1 MPRLFVTD
9 LDGTLVRTDGSIDPR
24 DLDAIRRAQAA
35 GVAVTIATGRLA
47 TGALPVARALG
58 LGSPLICADGSI
70 LACAATGAPLEQ
82 QGIDLETVEASLRA
96 LVAHELAPFAFM
108 HDVIHGADADR
119 ALAPYVRHWTP
130 ELMFHP
136 DLLAGAAWRRRGEVA
151 MIFGIG
157 TRECITAAAD
167 ELERASGDLLTI
179 DRFGLGARGPWA
191 LRAQPRGCSKG
202 EALARLAAR
211 AEVGPESVAVVGDF
225 WNDLS
230 MFAWAGR
237 SFAMGQAPE
246 AVRLAATDRLSATAD
261 RGGGVAEALG
271 RWLGD

>member
-24 DLDAIRRAQAA
+24 DLAAIKRAQAA
-35 GVAVTIATGRLA
+35 GISVTLATGRLA

-58 LGSPLICADGSI
+58 LDAPLICADGSI
-70 LACAATGAPLEQ
+70 LACATTGAPLEQ
-82 QGIDLETVEASLRA
+82 QAIDLEIVEASLRA
-96 LVAHELAPFAFM
+96 LVGHELAPFAFM
-108 HDVIHGADADR
+108 HDVIHGDAADG
-119 ALAPYVRHWTP
+119 ALAVYVRHWTP
-130 ELMFHP
+130 SLMFHP
-136 DLLAGAAWRRRGEVA
+136 DLLAGASWRKRGEVA

-157 TRECITAAAD
+157 PREGVLAAVEA
-167 ELERASGDLLTI
+167 LERAFGEKLAI
-179 DRFGLGARGPWA
+179 DRFSLHQGGPWA

-211 AEVGPESVAVVGDF
+211 TEVGPESVAVIGDF

-246 AVRLAATDRLSATAD
+246 TVRLAATDRLEATAET
-261 RGGGVAEALG
+261 GGGVAEALE
-271 RWLGD
+271 RWMGD